1 MSVRFYQMTWL
12 IFILVVAAFLFTGN
26 LTPIVGVVFGF
37 IIFGM
42 IFMGM
47 MSVLPTSI
55 VHPAP
60 KSERLGAA
68 VRDRFRAK
76 YNAASRRFHE
86 WRNTWMSS
94 GSIEVRRPKF
104 H

>member
-12 IFILVVAAFLFTGN
+12 VFIFIATVFFLTGS
-26 LTPIVGVVFGF
+26 LTPLVGVVFGF
-37 IIFGM
+37 IIFGL

-60 KSERLGAA
+60 DNNRLGMAITSK
-68 VRDRFRAK
+68 FHLGI
-76 YNAASRRFHE
+76 NRFHE
-86 WRNTWMSS
+86 WRNSWMSS
-94 GSIEVRRPKF
+94 SSIEVRKPKF